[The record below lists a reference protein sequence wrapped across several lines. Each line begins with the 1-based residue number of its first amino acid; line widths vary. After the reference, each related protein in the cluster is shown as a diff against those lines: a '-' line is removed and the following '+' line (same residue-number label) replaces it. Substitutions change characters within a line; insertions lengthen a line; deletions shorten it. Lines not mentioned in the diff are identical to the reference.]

1 MNVVEKVKEVAK
13 TRGVPIYILERE
25 CGFSNGYIGSLRKG
39 SMPLDRVRKVAEYFS
54 LPLSY
59 FTGETD
65 SLVDIHYLDPEA
77 AEIAQEL
84 YERPD
89 LQVLFKTVK
98 KVSPEDMMAVQ
109 NIVEALAKKGE

>member
-1 MNVVEKVKEVAK
+1 MNVVEKVKELAK
-13 TRGVPIYILERE
+13 VRGIPLYILERE

-39 SMPLDRVRKVAEYFS
+39 TMPLERVKILAEYFD

-59 FTGETD
+59 FTGEEER
-65 SLVDIHYLDPEA
+65 VNIHYLDPEA

-89 LQVLFKTVK
+89 LKVLFKTARN
-98 KVSPEDMMAVQ
+98 VSPEDMIAVQ